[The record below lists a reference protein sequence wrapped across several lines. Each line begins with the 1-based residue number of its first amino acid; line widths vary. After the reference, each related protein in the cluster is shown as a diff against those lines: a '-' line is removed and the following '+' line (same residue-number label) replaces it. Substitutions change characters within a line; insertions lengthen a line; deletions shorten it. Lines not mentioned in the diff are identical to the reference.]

1 VKILVL
7 NSGGS
12 SAKFKVLDMPEETL
26 IASGGVERIGKADA
40 ILKYRKAGSEGMQK
54 VLPVQNHAE
63 AIALI
68 LETLADPATGAV
80 GDISQIEAV
89 GHRVVH
95 AGNKMRDSALIDERV
110 EAVVE
115 EYCEKAPLHN
125 PHNLHGIR
133 ACRAQM
139 KGTPQVAVFD
149 SAHHW
154 DIPDYA
160 YTYALPYEY
169 CEKYGIRK
177 YGFHGI
183 TFKYMSREAAKF
195 LNRPVEELRIVLLML
210 GSGCTANAMLNG
222 KSIDVSTGFT
232 PHEGLIQSTRSGDLD
247 AAAVTYL
254 MDKEGIA
261 PKDME
266 NILNHQSGW
275 LGISGISNDMRDIGE
290 QVDTNYRARLTV
302 RAAAYRAKKYVGA
315 YTAALGG
322 IDLLIFSGGAG
333 ENSPMLRHEIC
344 KDMGFFGIE
353 LDEEANAMFSGEGI
367 ISTPASRVKI
377 VVIKTDEEIEIAR
390 DTYDV
395 VMRSKR

>member
-1 VKILVL
+1 
-7 NSGGS
+7 
-12 SAKFKVLDMPEETL
+12 
-26 IASGGVERIGKADA
+26 
-40 ILKYRKAGSEGMQK
+40 
-54 VLPVQNHAE
+54 
-63 AIALI
+63 
-68 LETLADPATGAV
+68 
-80 GDISQIEAV
+80 
-89 GHRVVH
+89 
-95 AGNKMRDSALIDERV
+95 
-110 EAVVE
+110 
-115 EYCEKAPLHN
+115 
-125 PHNLHGIR
+125 
-133 ACRAQM
+133 
-139 KGTPQVAVFD
+139 
-149 SAHHW
+149 
-154 DIPDYA
+154 
-160 YTYALPYEY
+160 
-169 CEKYGIRK
+169 
-177 YGFHGI
+177 
-183 TFKYMSREAAKF
+183 
-195 LNRPVEELRIVLLML
+195 ML
-210 GSGCTANAMLNG
+210 GSGCAANAMLNG

-302 RAAAYRAKKYVGA
+302 MAAAYRAKKYVGA